1 MQTWAFYICC
11 HKKSHRAAK
20 RATSDPGCLSRH
32 HGLAASVQSAS
43 LYILCQI
50 SMCCRQGDDAPSASP
65 FGGSLLCT
73 QGKKS
78 ASSVGYGVPVI
89 TTRTFFRLT
98 SPNTQCSEG
107 RMCSFLWKALVRMPC
122 VRRDCSKTPHI
133 LKSENS
139 HQGLAGTGRVGGSHH
154 ILAVGQ
160 FCWPGM
166 AW

>member
-1 MQTWAFYICC
+1 MALLRLCSLHLC
-11 HKKSHRAAK
+11 
-20 RATSDPGCLSRH
+20 TS
-32 HGLAASVQSAS
+32 
-43 LYILCQI
+43 LCQI

-65 FGGSLLCT
+65 FGGSSLCT

-139 HQGLAGTGRVGGSHH
+139 HQGLAGTGRVGATISWLLGNSAG
-154 ILAVGQ
+154 LG
-160 FCWPGM
+160 WPGDIRWALPEDCGARL
-166 AW
+166 AWQRNI